1 MAMIT
6 LHFTV
11 SNYSEDFIELSLCAD
26 NKVLTSQQVLKSAW
40 EENNDNLQDYWRFNL
55 ISQIRKD
62 IDGWK
67 PKYELPKDIYD
78 AWFKWYYFIDGEN
91 ASEFIREIGRS
102 QHTLN
107 FQNSYAIMLGW
118 KYFKKLK
125 AAKFKTS
132 TAAILAYARGYLGG
146 MDANNRYDA
155 EGTEALGLLGLQ
167 VLPDT
172 DLVD

>member
-1 MAMIT
+1 MTT

-11 SNYSEDFIELSLCAD
+11 SNYSEDYIELSLCAED
-26 NKVLTSQQVLKSAW
+26 KVLTSQQVAKYAW
-40 EENNDNLQDYWRFNL
+40 DANENSLQDYWKFKL
-55 ISQIRKD
+55 ITEVRKD
-62 IDGWK
+62 IEGWK
-67 PKYELPKDIYD
+67 PKYELPKDIHD

-91 ASEFIREIGRS
+91 ASEFIRAIGRS

-107 FQNSYAIMLGW
+107 FQNNYAIMLGW

-125 AAKFKTS
+125 AAKFKTY
-132 TAAILAYARGYLGG
+132 TAAILAYTRGYLGG

-167 VLPDT
+167 VLPNT

>member
-1 MAMIT
+1 MIT

-11 SNYSEDFIELSLCAD
+11 SNYSEDYIELSLCSD
-26 NKVLTSQQVLKSAW
+26 DEVLASQQVLKFAW
-40 EENNDNLQDYWRFNL
+40 EENENNLQDYWRFNL

-78 AWFKWYYFIDGEN
+78 AWFKWYYFIDGED

-132 TAAILAYARGYLGG
+132 TAAILSYTRGYLGG

-155 EGTEALGLLGLQ
+155 EGTEALDLLGLQ

-172 DLVD
+172 DLID

>member
-1 MAMIT
+1 MIT
-6 LHFTV
+6 LHFIV

-40 EENNDNLQDYWRFNL
+40 EENEDNLQDYWRFNL

-78 AWFKWYYFIDGEN
+78 AWFKWYYFVDGED

-107 FQNSYAIMLGW
+107 FQNNYAIMLGW

-132 TAAILAYARGYLGG
+132 TAAILAYTRGYLGG

-172 DLVD
+172 DLID

>member
-1 MAMIT
+1 MIT

-11 SNYSEDFIELSLCAD
+11 SNYSEDYIELSLCSD
-26 NKVLTSQQVLKSAW
+26 DKVLASQQVLKFAW
-40 EENNDNLQDYWRFNL
+40 EENKDNLQDHWRFNL

-132 TAAILAYARGYLGG
+132 TAAILAYTRGYLGG

>member
-1 MAMIT
+1 MTT

-11 SNYSEDFIELSLCAD
+11 SNYSEDYIELSLCAED
-26 NKVLTSQQVLKSAW
+26 KVLTSQQVAKYAW
-40 EENNDNLQDYWRFNL
+40 DANEDNLQDYWKFRL
-55 ISQIRKD
+55 ITEVRKD
-62 IDGWK
+62 IEGWR
-67 PKYELPKDIYD
+67 PKYEPPKDIYD
-78 AWFKWYYFIDGEN
+78 AWFKWYYYIDGED

-102 QHTLN
+102 QHSMN
-107 FQNSYAIMLGW
+107 FQNSYAILLGW

-132 TAAILAYARGYLGG
+132 TAAILAYTRGYLGG
-146 MDANNRYDA
+146 MDANSRYDA

-172 DLVD
+172 DLID

>member
-1 MAMIT
+1 MIT

-11 SNYSEDFIELSLCAD
+11 SNYSEDFIELALCAED
-26 NKVLTSQQVLKSAW
+26 KMLTSQQVTKYAW
-40 EENNDNLQDYWRFNL
+40 EKNEDNLQDYWKFKL
-55 ISQIRKD
+55 ITEVKKD
-62 IDGWK
+62 IEGWE

-78 AWFKWYYFIDGEN
+78 AWYKWYYYVDGED

-102 QHTLN
+102 QQTLN
-107 FQNSYAIMLGW
+107 FQNNYAIMLGW

-132 TAAILAYARGYLGG
+132 TAAILAYTRGYLGG
-146 MDANNRYDA
+146 MDANNRYEQ

-167 VLPDT
+167 TLPDT